1 MKYIKSSGRRIFDAI
16 TMAFLVIF
24 SLVFTFPF
32 YWTITGSLKNL
43 RGSLILPPQW
53 FPTNPTFESW
63 QKLFNQPTLQWFLN
77 SFIISL
83 STMALMCA
91 VATLAGYV
99 LAKKRFY
106 GRIAIFSMFLFAMA
120 LPKQVVLVPLVQ
132 LVSFLNFHDTLLAVI
147 LPAVGW
153 PFGIFLMK
161 QFSETLPSE
170 LLEAAKMDGSGEL
183 RTFFT
188 IVVPMVKPGIAAL
201 AIFTFISSWNDYF
214 LQLIMLNSRENLT
227 LQLGLATLMSE
238 FAIDFGL
245 LMAGA
250 TLSALPIIIIFVAFQ
265 KSFTQGIT
273 IGAVK
278 G

>member
-1 MKYIKSSGRRIFDAI
+1 MSKVRSTGKVVFDRI
-16 TMAFLVIF
+16 TMAVLFLL
-24 SLVFTFPF
+24 SLVFVFPF
-32 YWTITGSLKNL
+32 YWTITGSFKNL
-43 RGSLILPPQW
+43 RSSLILPPEW
-53 FPTNPTFESW
+53 FPKTPTMESW
-63 QKLFNQPTLQWFLN
+63 DKLFNQPAIEWFIN
-77 SFIISL
+77 SFVISL
-83 STMALMCA
+83 ATMAIVCL
-91 VATLAGYV
+91 VSTLAGYV

-106 GRIAIFSMFLFAMA
+106 GRIAIFSMFVFAMA

-161 QFSETLPSE
+161 QFSESIPTE
-170 LLEAAKMDGSGEL
+170 LLEAAKIDGASEL
-183 RTFFT
+183 RVFAT
-188 IVVPMVKPGIAAL
+188 IVTPMVKPGIGAL

-214 LQLIMLNSRENLT
+214 LQLIMLNSRANLT

-238 FAIDFGL
+238 FGVDFGL

-250 TLSALPIIIIFVAFQ
+250 TLSALPIIVVFIAFQ
-265 KSFTQGIT
+265 KSFTQGIM

>member
-1 MKYIKSSGRRIFDAI
+1 MAKIRSFKKVIFDRLTI
-16 TMAFLVIF
+16 GILCIL
-24 SLVFTFPF
+24 SLVFVFPF
-32 YWTITGSLKNL
+32 YWTITGSFKNL
-43 RGSLILPPQW
+43 RSSLILPPEW
-53 FPTNPTFESW
+53 FPKTPTMESW
-63 QKLFNQPTLQWFLN
+63 DKLFNQPAVEWFFN
-77 SFIISL
+77 SFVISL
-83 STMALMCA
+83 TTMILVCL

-99 LAKKRFY
+99 LAKKRFF
-106 GRIAIFSMFLFAMA
+106 GRVFIFSMFVFAMA

-161 QFSETLPSE
+161 QFSESIPTE
-170 LLEAAKMDGSGEL
+170 LLEAAKIDGASEI
-183 RTFFT
+183 RVFAT
-188 IVVPMVKPGIAAL
+188 IVAPMVKPGIGAL

-214 LQLIMLNSRENLT
+214 LQLIMLNSRSNLT

-238 FAIDFGL
+238 FGVDFGL

-250 TLSALPIIIIFVAFQ
+250 TLSALPIIIIFITFQ
-265 KSFTQGIT
+265 KSFTQGIM